1 MADSTPITAPENI
14 LESVKLMLGI
24 QNDYTAFDQQI
35 LLHTNSVFVILNQ
48 LGVGPSNI
56 FTADSASLWGDF
68 LVNDSTDLN
77 LVKSYVY
84 LKVRLL
90 FDPPT
95 SSFAIEA
102 MNKQTQ
108 EYEWRLNVFVDPPNG
123 EEDNAG

>member
-56 FTADSASLWGDF
+56 FTADSSNVWSDF
-68 LVNDSTDLN
+68 LVNDSIDLN

-102 MNKQTQ
+102 MNKQAQ
-108 EYEWRLNVFVDPPNG
+108 EYEWRLNVFVDPPSG

>member
-56 FTADSASLWGDF
+56 FTADSSSVWSDF

-102 MNKQTQ
+102 MNKQAQ
-108 EYEWRLNVFVDPPNG
+108 EYEWRLNVFVDPPSG

>member
-56 FTADSASLWGDF
+56 FSADSSSVWSDF

-77 LVKSYVY
+77 LVKSYMY

-102 MNKQTQ
+102 MNKQAQ
-108 EYEWRLNVFVDPPNG
+108 EYEWRLNVFVDPPIG

>member
-56 FTADSASLWGDF
+56 FTADSSNVWSDF

-102 MNKQTQ
+102 MNKQAQ

>member
-56 FTADSASLWGDF
+56 FTADSSSVWSNF
-68 LVNDSTDLN
+68 LVDDSTDLN

-102 MNKQTQ
+102 MNKQAQ
-108 EYEWRLNVFVDPPNG
+108 EYEWRLNVFVDPPSG

>member
-56 FTADSASLWGDF
+56 FTADSSNVWSDF

-102 MNKQTQ
+102 MNKQAQ
-108 EYEWRLNVFVDPPNG
+108 EYEWRLNAFVDPPNG

>member
-48 LGVGPSNI
+48 LSVGPSNI
-56 FTADSASLWGDF
+56 FTADSSSVWSDF

-102 MNKQTQ
+102 MNKQAQ
-108 EYEWRLNVFVDPPNG
+108 EYEWRLNVFVDPPSG

>member
-24 QNDYTAFDQQI
+24 QNEYTPFDQQI

-56 FTADSASLWGDF
+56 FIADSSSVWSDF

-77 LVKSYVY
+77 LVKSYIY

-95 SSFAIEA
+95 SSFVIDAL
-102 MNKQTQ
+102 NKQAQ
-108 EYEWRLNVFVDPPNG
+108 EYEWRLNVFVNPPNG

>member
-24 QNDYTAFDQQI
+24 QNDYTVFDQQI
-35 LLHTNSVFVILNQ
+35 LLHSNSVFVILNQ

-56 FTADSASLWGDF
+56 FTADSSSVWSDF

-102 MNKQTQ
+102 MNKQAQ
-108 EYEWRLNVFVDPPNG
+108 EYEWRLNVFVDPPSG